1 MRMWIA
7 AILSSLLLAGAASA
21 LPGISL
27 SQPLPKVAD
36 DACPLLTQIKYPWL
50 RCAQNAHG
58 GKSFTTTTVQASAS
72 WETDR
77 SIAIGHDFVEGEGA
91 WLDSVE

>member
-27 SQPLPKVAD
+27 SQPLPEVAA
-36 DACPLLTQIKYPWL
+36 DACPVLTDIKYPWL
-50 RCAQNAHG
+50 RCVRNSHG
-58 GKSFTTTTVQASAS
+58 GKSFTPATVRAVAS
-72 WETDR
+72 WRTDR
-77 SIAIGHDFVEGEGA
+77 TIAIGHEFVEGTGA
-91 WLDSVE
+91 WFDSVE